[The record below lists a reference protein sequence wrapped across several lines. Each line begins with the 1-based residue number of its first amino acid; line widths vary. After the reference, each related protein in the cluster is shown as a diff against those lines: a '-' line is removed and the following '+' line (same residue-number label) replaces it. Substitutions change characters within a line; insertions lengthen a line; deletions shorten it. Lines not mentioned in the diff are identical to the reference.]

1 MALEEVVMVA
11 LQQHLD
17 ILSMVVAVAVVEI
30 LTYQITTQAI
40 LDHL

>member
-11 LQQHLD
+11 PQQHLD

-30 LTYQITTQAI
+30 LIFQMVTLAI